1 MESFRDMQPVNVVF
15 AFSIR
20 DPWVTL
26 GGIGQAERSN
36 DDNDEYDDDG
46 YPAHSPQPYSHQ
58 VGICHNEEG
67 VNMTPLYIDV

>member
-36 DDNDEYDDDG
+36 DDDDEYDDDDDDDDNDG
-46 YPAHSPQPYSHQ
+46 D
-58 VGICHNEEG
+58 G
-67 VNMTPLYIDV
+67 